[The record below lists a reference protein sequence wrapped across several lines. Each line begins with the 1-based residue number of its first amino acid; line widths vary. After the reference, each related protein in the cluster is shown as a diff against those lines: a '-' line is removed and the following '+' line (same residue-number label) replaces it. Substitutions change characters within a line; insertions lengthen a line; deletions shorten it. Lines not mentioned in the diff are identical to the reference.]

1 MEEILLDNCLSIN
14 FEDDAELF
22 DNLLEISDITKSKF
36 AEDFDMTLDGVSHW
50 TRKNGNVPVWAIK
63 YLQDTLELQLRMMGY
78 MLKLKKA
85 PFVMHEIKKAQ
96 DDLSNLRIDID
107 GVPPAPVVLK
117 IGDLITEDKSINT
130 VIISN
135 ISNMI
140 NTFISKHTPKQ

>member
-1 MEEILLDNCLSIN
+1 MKEIQLDNCLSIN

-22 DNLLEISDITKSKF
+22 DILLEISDITKSKF
-36 AEDFDMTLDGVSHW
+36 AEDFDMTLDGVNHW
-50 TRKNGNVPVWAIK
+50 TRKNGNVPKWAIK
-63 YLQDTLELQLRMMGY
+63 YLKDTLELQLKMMGY

-85 PFVMHEIKKAQ
+85 PFVIYEIKKAQ

-107 GVPPAPVVLK
+107 GVPLAPVVLK

-135 ISNMI
+135 IANMI
-140 NTFISKHTPKQ
+140 NKFTTKYTPK